1 MSETTAGNPT
11 PPEQQ
16 IQKFVAQHMHLND
29 TDGKTLIIRTGEA
42 PKLLDDIEPSAV
54 RLKGTIDAPA
64 EFYKK
69 RKHLTDPNKCHV
81 LYDKLKGTIKLVVD
95 EQFDTKN
102 FIVEGSVIENPDLL
116 AFKINRAQNSYWQP
130 KELQEFLKL
139 NRAYF
144 TDREA
149 HAKIL
154 ASLQNFKAKIQHE
167 IEDVNNNRGNDTQV
181 RITTLENQFAENF
194 VLCIGIYKGQS
205 KSTFKVDVCC
215 RVRDR
220 NVEFWFESV
229 ELKEIQM
236 TAIDTLMAEQLKAFD
251 GIVCIEI

>member
-1 MSETTAGNPT
+1 MSETTNGNPT
-11 PPEQQ
+11 PKEQQ
-16 IQKFVAQHMHLND
+16 IQQFVAQHMHKD
-29 TDGKTLIIRTGEA
+29 AEGKTLIIRTGNA
-42 PKLLDDIEPSAV
+42 PKLLDDIAPSPV
-54 RLKGTIDAPA
+54 RLSGTIDAPA

-69 RKHLTDPNKCHV
+69 RKGLTDPNRCHV
-81 LYDKLKGTIKLVVD
+81 VYDKLKGTIKLVID
-95 EQFDTKN
+95 EQYESKN
-102 FIVEGSVIENPDLL
+102 FIIEGSVIENPDLL
-116 AFKINRAQNSYWQP
+116 AFKINRGQNSYWQP
-130 KELQEFLKL
+130 KELHEFLKL

-144 TDREA
+144 SDREA

-194 VLCIGIYKGQS
+194 VLNIGIYKGKA
-205 KSTFKVDVCC
+205 KSTFRVDVCC

-236 TAIDTLMAEQLKAFD
+236 TAIDTLMEEQLKTFE